1 MPDSGATAQGM
12 RALVRSRYGGPEVLG
27 IGSAPVPTPAAGE
40 LLIEVEAVALNA
52 GDLFQLTG
60 LPRIARTAF
69 GIGRPKRAG
78 IGRAVAGRVVAIG
91 GGGEG
96 IDGFAVGDAV
106 FGETGGDGIAEF
118 VVGKAAKFVRRP
130 AGLGATD
137 AATLPVSGTTA
148 LHAIREARL
157 SPGSRVL
164 ISGASGGVGSFAV
177 QLAHHAGAHVTA
189 VCSSAKADF
198 VTSLGAD
205 DALAHEAVDP
215 TRLPDRYDAIIDL
228 AGAHPVSAYRRI
240 LERDGRYVLSTGA
253 GGSVLGPLPRMAATA
268 IMNPFASQ
276 HLGSIADSS
285 DAADLAALGELVASG
300 AIRPAVDR
308 VYAFEDA
315 VDAFRGFA
323 AGRVRGKVVVAL
335 A

>member
-1 MPDSGATAQGM
+1 MPDTAAVTQTM
-12 RALVRSRYGGPEVLG
+12 RALVRSRYGGPEVLS
-27 IGSAPVPTPAAGE
+27 IGGLPVPAPGPGE
-40 LLIEVEAVALNA
+40 LLIEAEAVALNA

-69 GIGRPKRAG
+69 GVGRPKQPG
-78 IGRAVAGRVVAIG
+78 LGRAVAGRVAAVG
-91 GGGEG
+91 VGV
-96 IDGFAVGDAV
+96 DGFTAGDRV
-106 FGETGGDGIAEF
+106 FGETGGGGIAQF
-118 VVGKAAKFVRRP
+118 VVGRAAKFVPRP
-130 AGLGATD
+130 GGLSATD

-148 LHAIREARL
+148 MHAIREAKL
-157 SPGSRVL
+157 FPGSRVL

-177 QLAHHAGAHVTA
+177 QLAHHAGAQVAA
-189 VCSSAKADF
+189 VCSTAKADF

-205 DALAHEAVDP
+205 RVLGHETTDP
-215 TRLPDRYDAIIDL
+215 TRLPDRYDAVIDL
-228 AGAHPVSAYRRI
+228 AGAHPMSAYLRI

-253 GGSVLGPLPRMAATA
+253 GGPVLGPLPRMAAAALT
-268 IMNPFASQ
+268 NPFASQ

-285 DAADLAALGELVASG
+285 DPADLAALAELVASG

-315 VDAFRGFA
+315 VDAFRAFA

-335 A
+335 D